1 MTSALKPK
9 SEKLLKTV
17 FGERWGDA
25 WVCWKGN
32 MYGKRVRDL
41 RAGDLP
47 DDADCYFS
55 IALLTSQAVGRANE
69 NAERV
74 MALVIDDIGTKIDKT
89 AFEMFFPLEAT
100 WWLETSPGNW
110 QAGFAI
116 AGGLGR
122 EEYDALRAGMKRN
135 AIWGHSDG
143 IDAVHLFRLPQ
154 GSHTK
159 REPAWRIA
167 P

>member
-1 MTSALKPK
+1 MATRMRWI
-9 SEKLLKTV
+9 TFDC
-17 FGERWGDA
+17 FG
-25 WVCWKGN
+25 
-32 MYGKRVRDL
+32 
-41 RAGDLP
+41 
-47 DDADCYFS
+47 
-55 IALLTSQAVGRANE
+55 T
-69 NAERV
+69 
-74 MALVIDDIGTKIDKT
+74 LV
-89 AFEMFFPLEAT
+89 
-100 WWLETSPGNW
+100 NW

-116 AGGLGR
+116 DGGLSR

-167 P
+167 A